1 MRAVTCIATPVIAG
15 RPAAHR
21 GCRASVAA
29 LVTLLVM
36 PLDGWSLECPAM
48 PQQAHRDWDIAIAG
62 AVGRLGLATESQLQA
77 QTRTVTTDLLRRLP
91 NADRVYLEQMM
102 YATYCSSLRDNA
114 ALTEVE
120 RNARIQAYNRE
131 LRATLSTTARPAAN
145 VDPRDAARAD
155 LARLPVEYSAPEF
168 VAAAEAGRT
177 AVVRLFLQAGID
189 PNSADRRGV
198 TALMHAAG
206 RGDLPMM
213 EMLLKAGAAVNART
227 SGGDGTAMTWAASS
241 GRIDA
246 VRLLI
251 KAGATRE
258 SFDRALLWAMREGH
272 LEIFR
277 LLLEHGANAR
287 ADDGVTGH
295 WLGLAGQVDPGR
307 LADMLKLLLQQGW
320 PIDARNDAGWTAL
333 MEAAHNKRFGL
344 MELLLRA
351 GAQPDLHCTCNG
363 YNGGGYTAL
372 TILAKEKGTENAV
385 RLLLDAGAK
394 VDEPSNDGTP
404 LMVAAHRGGL
414 PVLELLLSKGAD
426 PNKARDSQG
435 NTALMHAAHLG
446 NSAMVSLLLGANA
459 DVNARGK
466 NDNAALMW
474 AASADNAAV
483 VQKLLD
489 AGAHLE
495 QATPHG
501 RTALMIAAMNGSIG
515 AARLLVQRGARIDVV
530 DKDNR
535 SAMALADEKLKGD
548 DRVSMLALLRRT
560 ESK

>member
-1 MRAVTCIATPVIAG
+1 MRAATCNATPVIAG

-21 GCRASVAA
+21 RALVAA
-29 LVTLLVM
+29 MVVLLGL
-36 PLDGWSLECPAM
+36 PLDSWSLECPAM
-48 PQQAHRDWDIAIAG
+48 PQQAQRDWDIAIAG
-62 AVGRLGLATESQLQA
+62 AVGRLGLATGSQLQA

-91 NADRVYLEQMM
+91 NADRIYLEQMM

-131 LRATLSTTARPAAN
+131 LRATLNVAARPAAT
-145 VDPRDAARAD
+145 VDPRDTARAD
-155 LARLPVEYSAPEF
+155 LARLPVEYSSPVFLAS
-168 VAAAEAGRT
+168 AEAGRT

-189 PNSADRRGV
+189 PNSADRSGV

-213 EMLLKAGAAVNART
+213 DMLLKAGTAVNART
-227 SGGDGTAMTWAASS
+227 PDGAGTAMTKAASS

-246 VRLLI
+246 ARLLI

-258 SFDRALLWAMREGH
+258 SFDSALLSAMHNGH

-277 LLLEHGANAR
+277 LLLEHGATAR

-295 WLGLAGQVDPGR
+295 WLGRAGRVDPAR
-307 LADMLKLLLQQGW
+307 LAEMLKLLLQQGW
-320 PIDARNDAGWTAL
+320 PIDARNKAGWTEL
-333 MEAAHNKRFGL
+333 MEAAHNQSVKL
-344 MELLLRA
+344 MDLLLRA
-351 GAQPDLHCTCNG
+351 GAQPDLHYTCAG

-372 TILAKEKGTENAV
+372 TMLAKDKGTENAV

-404 LMVAAHRGGL
+404 LMVAARHGGL
-414 PVLELLLSKGAD
+414 PVFELLLSKGAD

-435 NTALMHAAHLG
+435 NTALMHAARLG
-446 NSAMVSLLLGANA
+446 NLAMVSLLLGAAA
-459 DVNARGK
+459 DVNARGQ
-466 NDNAALMW
+466 NDNSALMW
-474 AASADNAAV
+474 AASADNATV

-489 AGAHLE
+489 AGAHVE
-495 QATPHG
+495 QATRHG
-501 RTALMIAAMNGSIG
+501 HTALMIAAMNGSIG
-515 AARLLVQRGARIDVV
+515 AARLLVQRGARIDIV
-530 DKDNR
+530 DEDNR
-535 SAMALADEKLKGD
+535 TAVALADEKLKGD
-548 DRVSMLALLRRT
+548 VRVSMLALLVRK